1 MIKKN
6 IDNFI
11 NNLIVEKGY
20 SNNTAMSYKNDLNNF
35 FNFIKKDNIDK
46 IVFMDLKK
54 YIEFLYNKGS
64 SVSTLSRNISSLKQF
79 FIFLQLENI
88 IENNPAE
95 LLELPKKQEKLP
107 VFLSEEEVNLLL
119 DKARE
124 DSSNYGIQFYC
135 MLELLYATGMRVS
148 ELVELKISDIQ
159 KKYRKDGLY
168 TIDDYLIIKGKGSKE
183 RLVPINNKTKEIL
196 IKYLN
201 LRERLLQNKHS
212 EWLWTTLVNFSKI
225 KKDTKIKYK
234 TKDNHI
240 TRQIFALNLKEL
252 AINCGID
259 IDKISPHIIR
269 HSFATHLL
277 NRGADLRILQELLG
291 HSDISTTQI
300 YTHIVDDKLKN
311 IVNSLHP
318 LAKDKIN
325 KKSSN

>member
-1 MIKKN
+1 
-6 IDNFI
+6 
-11 NNLIVEKGY
+11 
-20 SNNTAMSYKNDLNNF
+20 
-35 FNFIKKDNIDK
+35 
-46 IVFMDLKK
+46 MDLKK
-54 YIEFLYNKGS
+54 YIEYLYNKGS

-79 FIFLQLENI
+79 FIFLQLENV

-107 VFLSEEEVNLLL
+107 VFLSEEEVDLLL
-119 DKARE
+119 DKAKE

-183 RLVPINNKTKEIL
+183 RLVPINNRAKEIL

-212 EWLWTTLVNFSKI
+212 EWLWTTLVNFSKT

-318 LAKDKIN
+318 LAKDKADKN
-325 KKSSN
+325 SSN

>member
-11 NNLIVEKGY
+11 NNLIVERGY
-20 SNNTAMSYKNDLNNF
+20 SNNTALSYKNDLHNF
-35 FNFIKKDNIDK
+35 FNFIKKDNVDK

-54 YIEFLYNKGS
+54 YIEYLYNKDS

-79 FIFLQLENI
+79 FIFLQLENV

-107 VFLSEEEVNLLL
+107 VFLSEEEVDLLL

-124 DSSNYGIQFYC
+124 NSSNYGIQFYC

-183 RLVPINNKTKEIL
+183 RFVPINNRAKEML

-212 EWLWTTLVNFSKI
+212 EWLWTTLVNFSKT

-259 IDKISPHIIR
+259 INKISPHIIR

-318 LAKDKIN
+318 LAKDKAN
-325 KKSSN
+325 KNSSN

>member
-20 SNNTAMSYKNDLNNF
+20 SNNTAMSYKNDLHNC

-79 FIFLQLENI
+79 FIFLQLENV

-107 VFLSEEEVNLLL
+107 VFLSEEEVVLLL

-168 TIDDYLIIKGKGSKE
+168 TIDDYLIIKGKGNKE

-234 TKDNHI
+234 IKDNHI

-318 LAKDKIN
+318 LAKDKVN
-325 KKSSN
+325 KNS

>member
-20 SNNTAMSYKNDLNNF
+20 SNNTAMSYKNDLYNF

-79 FIFLQLENI
+79 FIFLQLENV

-107 VFLSEEEVNLLL
+107 VFLSEEEVDLLL

-325 KKSSN
+325 KNSSN

>member
-20 SNNTAMSYKNDLNNF
+20 SNNTAMSYKNDLHNC

-79 FIFLQLENI
+79 FIFFWDENI

-107 VFLSEEEVNLLL
+107 VFLSEEEVVLLL

-168 TIDDYLIIKGKGSKE
+168 TIDDYLIIKGKGNKE

-318 LAKDKIN
+318 LAKDKVN
-325 KKSSN
+325 KNS

>member
-79 FIFLQLENI
+79 FIFLQLENV

-107 VFLSEEEVNLLL
+107 VFLSEEEVDLLL

-325 KKSSN
+325 KNSSN

>member
-79 FIFLQLENI
+79 FIFLQLENV

-325 KKSSN
+325 KNSSN

>member
-1 MIKKN
+1 MLNNYIN
-6 IDNFI
+6 NFL
-11 NNLIVEKGY
+11 NNLIAEKGY
-20 SNNTAMSYKNDLNNF
+20 SINTIESYKNDLNNF
-35 FNFIKKDNIDK
+35 FEFIKKDNINN
-46 IVFMDLKK
+46 ITLNDLKK
-54 YIEFLYNKGS
+54 YIENLYKQDFS
-64 SVSTLSRNISSLKQF
+64 ISTLSRNISTLRQF

-88 IENNPAE
+88 ITENPAE

-107 VFLSEEEVNLLL
+107 TFLTEEEVDKLLS
-119 DKARE
+119 KAKE
-124 DSSNYGIQFYC
+124 DTSNYGIQFYC

-148 ELVELKISDIQ
+148 ELVKLKISDIQ

-168 TIDDYLIIKGKGSKE
+168 TIDDFLIIKGKGNKE
-183 RLVPINNKTKEIL
+183 RLVPINQQAKNIL

-201 LRERLLQNKHS
+201 LRDNLLQNQHS
-212 EWLWTTLVNFSKI
+212 QWLWTTLVNFSKN

-234 TKDNHI
+234 QKDNHI

-252 AINCGID
+252 AIECNID
-259 IDKISPHIIR
+259 INKISPHIIR

-311 IVNSLHP
+311 IVNNLHP
-318 LAKDKIN
+318 LAKDN
-325 KKSSN
+325 K

>member
-20 SNNTAMSYKNDLNNF
+20 SNNTAMSYKNDLHNC

-79 FIFLQLENI
+79 FIFLQLENV

-107 VFLSEEEVNLLL
+107 VFLSEEEVVLLL

-168 TIDDYLIIKGKGSKE
+168 TIDDYLIIKGKGNKE

-318 LAKDKIN
+318 LAKDKVN
-325 KKSSN
+325 KNS

>member
-79 FIFLQLENI
+79 FIFLQLENV

-107 VFLSEEEVNLLL
+107 VFLSEEEVDLLL

-318 LAKDKIN
+318 LAKDKVN
-325 KKSSN
+325 KNSSN